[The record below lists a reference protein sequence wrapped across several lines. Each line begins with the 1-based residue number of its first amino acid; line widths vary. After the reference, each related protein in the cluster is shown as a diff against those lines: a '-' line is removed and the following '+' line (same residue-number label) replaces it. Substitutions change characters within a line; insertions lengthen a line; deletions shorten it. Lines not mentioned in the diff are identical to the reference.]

1 MMTVNGEKKKK
12 SPTLAMYLP
21 YKTEKQPF
29 QINESML
36 CIQYE
41 AWFIGTKPRIMN
53 GEVNT

>member
-1 MMTVNGEKKKK
+1 
-12 SPTLAMYLP
+12 MYLP